1 MMVSEHHPMTEER
14 CPAGSLQNETA
25 KKAISSSREPEE
37 RAIVERVNLGKA
49 VGGGAHWDRN
59 QEAGKARERCT
70 HRRHAVP

>member
-1 MMVSEHHPMTEER
+1 MMVFKHRLMTEER
-14 CPAGSLQNETA
+14 CSAGSLQNETA

-59 QEAGKARERCT
+59 QEAGKARGRYT